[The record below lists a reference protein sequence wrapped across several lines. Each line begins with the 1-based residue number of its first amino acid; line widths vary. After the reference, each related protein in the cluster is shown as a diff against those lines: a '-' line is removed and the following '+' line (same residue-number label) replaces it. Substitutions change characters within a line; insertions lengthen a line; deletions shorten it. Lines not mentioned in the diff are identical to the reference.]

1 MKTKIHL
8 ADVATKLFECR
19 DLIKQTADGLSQGR
33 DWDFLQSAM
42 VTLESAEGSLVD
54 SNDELDREVA
64 QMKAESAKAV
74 SDAVAQASAVKID
87 GIEVSAAGEGAAIGG
102 FN

>member
-8 ADVATKLFECR
+8 ADVATKLIECR

-33 DWDFLQSAM
+33 DWDLLQSAM
-42 VTLESAEGSLVD
+42 VTLESALGSLVD

-64 QMKAESAKAV
+64 QLRAEGAKAV
-74 SDAVAQASAVKID
+74 SDAVAQASAVKI
-87 GIEVSAAGEGAAIGG
+87 GGGEVSAAGEGAAIGG